1 MRLRAAAALLLGLG
15 AGTGLLA
22 CGGSGDQPP
31 PAAAGAIT
39 AGSLIGKGSI
49 AGRVLFRGT
58 PPARHPIAMSG
69 EASCHKPDGGA
80 LSEDLIVN
88 PDGTLRNVYV
98 HVVSGLGSR
107 VFAPPAPPAEVDQKG
122 CLFVPHLLAVQTN
135 QVILFRNSD
144 PAVHNVHA
152 RATQNV
158 AFNVSMSGQGR
169 TARRYFAKPEVVPI
183 RCDIHAWMAGFIAV
197 GDNPFQA
204 VTGDGG
210 SFSLDGLPAGEYQI
224 EAWHEKLGTARQN
237 VTLADGERRDLSFT
251 LGP

>member
-1 MRLRAAAALLLGLG
+1 MPPRGRRSLPSRRCSRARRSWPPGPTPGCRYRCSSSWRRPATIRSSASRPARPMRLRAAAALLLGLG

-22 CGGSGDQPP
+22 CGGSADQAP
-31 PAAAGAIT
+31 PAPAGAIT
-39 AGSLIGKGSI
+39 AGSSIGKGSI

-58 PPARHPIAMSG
+58 PPARRPIAMSG

-135 QVILFRNSD
+135 QIILFKNSD

-169 TARRYFAKPEVVPI
+169 TA
-183 RCDIHAWMAGFIAV
+183 
-197 GDNPFQA
+197 
-204 VTGDGG
+204 
-210 SFSLDGLPAGEYQI
+210 
-224 EAWHEKLGTARQN
+224 
-237 VTLADGERRDLSFT
+237 
-251 LGP
+251 